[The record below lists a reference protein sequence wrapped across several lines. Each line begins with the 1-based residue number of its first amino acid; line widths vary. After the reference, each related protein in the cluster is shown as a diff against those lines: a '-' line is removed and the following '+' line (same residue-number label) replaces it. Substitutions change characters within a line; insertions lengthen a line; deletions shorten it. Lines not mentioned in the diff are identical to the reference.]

1 MAPSRLAPSPGRK
14 SKWKSEAR
22 KGFVASKY
30 VQKFEKPEN
39 TRMSINQISI
49 FELLYVPR
57 DPHESLVCLD
67 LVLVVA
73 VEEGDDAANR
83 VVQPHEVRRRLA
95 RRYGAL
101 QVEYNLSLGITFI

>member
-1 MAPSRLAPSPGRK
+1 M
-14 SKWKSEAR
+14 
-22 KGFVASKY
+22 Y

-83 VVQPHEVRRRLA
+83 VVQPHEMRRRLA